1 MRYGCILCTRRQ
13 DNVKLI
19 VHPYPMPGTRK
30 LMSLNIQS
38 RKLINGVDVLFPR
51 WGTELD
57 GIDRRL
63 AGLLDVFHGGVE
75 RVYREHLERKSI
87 RLRSARRIT
96 VIQLDD
102 FVPGF
107 RKSSNCFIQG
117 TLDRGVEREY
127 WIFGENSYLQ
137 RALTEFFDIFTRC
150 RNPWNRICAAVV
162 LGRIGV
168 KNGFEEKFKVWKGI
182 GQRSCTRN
190 EPWNAVESRRDL
202 ATKWNTICGWFEAVN
217 TAAQRGNADGAGDV
231 GTYTEWRSSKC
242 NKRTLPST

>member
-19 VHPYPMPGTRK
+19 VHPYPMPGIRK

-127 WIFGENSYLQ
+127 WVFGENSYLQ
-137 RALTEFFDIFTRC
+137 RALTEFFDIVTRC

-168 KNGFEEKFKVWKGI
+168 KNGFEEKFKV
-182 GQRSCTRN
+182 
-190 EPWNAVESRRDL
+190 
-202 ATKWNTICGWFEAVN
+202 
-217 TAAQRGNADGAGDV
+217 
-231 GTYTEWRSSKC
+231 
-242 NKRTLPST
+242 